1 MLALDRLLTTPG
13 TPAHYTQAISG
24 AKKLLVAVAQ
34 SVTTGLGALSCDVVL
49 VSLSESALTEAG
61 NASAQARCT
70 VSSRRSRERPV
81 LTSAL
86 GNRGP
91 PSNEI
96 YWFKSKGDGS
106 IIKVAVTNDSNAPY
120 LQRRLE
126 TNLSKLQS
134 NLKVITENSRY
145 AATAKT
151 LFHAK
156 FVDAPFTWA
165 VRGPIT
171 WRPR

>member
-1 MLALDRLLTTPG
+1 M
-13 TPAHYTQAISG
+13 
-24 AKKLLVAVAQ
+24 
-34 SVTTGLGALSCDVVL
+34 
-49 VSLSESALTEAG
+49 
-61 NASAQARCT
+61 
-70 VSSRRSRERPV
+70 
-81 LTSAL
+81 TSAL

-91 PSNEI
+91 PSNGI

-134 NLKVITENSRY
+134 NLKAITENSRY

-156 FVDAPFTWA
+156 FVDAPSTWA
-165 VRGPIT
+165 DHVAAAVIAAADSFLCVPKPAKESKLPPPATKPPPLTRRSRTETRGS
-171 WRPR
+171 